1 MDKEIIL
8 AKNSG
13 FCFGVKRAVDM
24 VVKYY
29 YTKGVKVSTLG
40 PLIHNN
46 DVIEHLEAHNIKD
59 INLAQIDELSAN
71 DVIVLRSHGV
81 TPDVIEK
88 INETGA
94 KVVDA
99 TCPYVSTI
107 HKKVQKYHSLGYQII
122 IVGNKEHP
130 EVVGINGWCDNS
142 AVIVRDG
149 NELDDVRLGQKV
161 CIVAQTTEKADNFE
175 QVVTAVS
182 KRCAEVEAFNTICSA
197 TKERQQSA
205 VEVSRQVDLMIVIG
219 GKHSSNTKK
228 LFEISREN
236 CEKTILIENSAEL
249 DERIILGDAV
259 KKIGITA
266 GASTPDWVIQEV
278 IHKIN
283 TVINNV

>member
-94 KVVDA
+94 RVVDA

-149 NELDDVRLGQKV
+149 NEIDDVRLGQKV

-283 TVINNV
+283 TIS

>member
-122 IVGNKEHP
+122 IVGNKKHP
-130 EVVGINGWCDNS
+130 EVIGINGWCDNS

>member
-46 DVIEHLEAHNIKD
+46 DMIEHLEAHNIKD

-94 KVVDA
+94 RVVDA

-142 AVIVRDG
+142 AVIVRGG

-283 TVINNV
+283 TIS

>member
-130 EVVGINGWCDNS
+130 EVIGINGWCDNS
-142 AVIVRDG
+142 AVIVRGG

-283 TVINNV
+283 TIS

>member
-1 MDKEIIL
+1 MGKEIIL
-8 AKNSG
+8 AQSSG
-13 FCFGVKRAVDM
+13 FCFGVKRAVEM
-24 VVKYY
+24 VAKYY

-46 DVIEHLEAHNIKD
+46 DVIAHFKAHNIED
-59 INLAQIDELSAN
+59 IDLTQIDELGAN

-81 TPDVIEK
+81 TPDVIAK
-88 INETGA
+88 IKETGA

-107 HKKVQKYHSLGYQII
+107 HKKVREYHSLGYQII
-122 IVGNKEHP
+122 IVGNKDHP
-130 EVVGINGWCDNS
+130 EVIGINGWCDKS
-142 AVIVRDG
+142 AIIVRDS
-149 NELDDVRLGQKV
+149 NDLDDIPLEQKV
-161 CIVAQTTEKADNFE
+161 CIVAQTTEKLDNFE

-182 KRCAEVEAFNTICSA
+182 KRCAKVEAFNTICSA

-236 CEKTILIENSAEL
+236 CGRTIFIENSAEL
-249 DERIILGDAV
+249 DERVFLDDAV

-266 GASTPDWVIQEV
+266 GASTPDWVIEAV

-283 TVINNV
+283 TTS

>member
-122 IVGNKEHP
+122 IVGNKKHP
-130 EVVGINGWCDNS
+130 EVIGINGWCDNS

-283 TVINNV
+283 T

>member
-94 KVVDA
+94 RVVDA

-142 AVIVRDG
+142 AVIVRGG

-283 TVINNV
+283 TIS

>member
-1 MDKEIIL
+1 MGKEIIL
-8 AKNSG
+8 AQSSG
-13 FCFGVKRAVDM
+13 FCFGVKRAVEM
-24 VVKYY
+24 VAKYY

-46 DVIEHLEAHNIKD
+46 DVIAHFKAHNIED
-59 INLAQIDELSAN
+59 IDLTQIDELGAN

-81 TPDVIEK
+81 TPDVIAK
-88 INETGA
+88 IKETGA

-107 HKKVQKYHSLGYQII
+107 HKKVREYHSLGYQII
-122 IVGNKEHP
+122 IVGNKDHP
-130 EVVGINGWCDNS
+130 EVIGINGWCDKS
-142 AVIVRDG
+142 AIIVRDS
-149 NELDDVRLGQKV
+149 NDLDDIPLEQKV

-182 KRCAEVEAFNTICSA
+182 KRCAKVEAFNTICSA

-236 CEKTILIENSAEL
+236 CDRTIFVENSAEL
-249 DERIILGDAV
+249 DERVFLDDAV

-266 GASTPDWVIQEV
+266 GASTPDWVIEAV

-283 TVINNV
+283 TTS

>member
-142 AVIVRDG
+142 AVIVRGG

>member
-46 DVIEHLEAHNIKD
+46 DVIEHLEAHNIED
-59 INLAQIDELSAN
+59 INLAQIDELNAN

-94 KVVDA
+94 RVVDA

-149 NELDDVRLGQKV
+149 NEIDDVRLGQKV

-283 TVINNV
+283 TIS